1 MKVPI
6 KLMFMSAAQMKDE
19 IVSYLD
25 QIKDEN
31 FLKVVHLMLNSVV
44 KMQEAEDEIIG
55 YRIGSNEPVYKS
67 KLVKELDEA
76 VARVNEGH
84 FVTLEDVEAAA
95 EKW

>member
-1 MKVPI
+1 MWLK
-6 KLMFMSAAQMKDE
+6 
-19 IVSYLD
+19 SY
-25 QIKDEN
+25 
-31 FLKVVHLMLNSVV
+31 V
-44 KMQEAEDEIIG
+44 KGQEAEDEIIG

-67 KLVKELDEA
+67 KLGKELDEA

>member
-31 FLKVVHLMLNSVV
+31 FLKVVHLMLNSYV
-44 KMQEAEDEIIG
+44 KVQEPEDEIVG

-67 KLVKELDEA
+67 KLGQELDAIVQE
-76 VARVNEGH
+76 VNEGNYI
-84 FVTLEDVEAAA
+84 TLEELKA
-95 EKW
+95 ESETW

>member
-1 MKVPI
+1 MEVPI
-6 KLMFMSAAQMKDE
+6 KLMFMSAAQIRAE
-19 IVSYLD
+19 IDNYLD
-25 QIKDEN
+25 QVKDEN
-31 FLKVVHLMLNSVV
+31 FLKVVHLMLNSYV
-44 KMQEAEDEIIG
+44 KMQEPEDEIVG

>member
-31 FLKVVHLMLNSVV
+31 FLKVVHLMLNSYV
-44 KMQEAEDEIIG
+44 KVQEPENDPIIG
-55 YRIGSNEPVYKS
+55 YEIDGTAVHASTAR
-67 KLVKELDEA
+67 KEFEA
-76 VARVNEGH
+76 DIEAARRGEYI
-84 FVTLEDVEAAA
+84 TLEELEKEA
-95 EKW
+95 ETW